1 MSNIATQRVS
11 AGAKFLDSV
20 QYAWANKI
28 DISKLEMYDG
38 DSCIIGQLYGGY
50 ETGLS
55 RLGISSTKAMSYGF
69 EDESYEVTYTA
80 LTAAWKA
87 YLTVKPGKYTGKVTG
102 KAITVHDAMRVGD
115 KNYVVYTKDT
125 YPNDPMMTSLNDFL
139 GSYEPENATKDWRVG
154 QILKATTGNLFM
166 YAGEQKVWKL
176 SGIGAYGASYMPI
189 RVAEKDFGKL
199 AKVETVSGHDLVGGM
214 DMNTFK

>member
-1 MSNIATQRVS
+1 MSNIAAQRVS

-20 QYAWANKI
+20 HYTWANKV
-28 DISKLEMYDG
+28 DIAKLAMQDG
-38 DSCIIGQLYGGY
+38 ESCIVGQLYNGY

-87 YLTVKPGKYTGKVTG
+87 HLTVKPGKYIGKMTS
-102 KAITVHDAMRVGD
+102 KAITVHDAFRVVD
-115 KNYVVYTKDT
+115 KNYVVYANDT
-125 YPNDPMMTSLNDFL
+125 HPNDPIMVSLNDFL
-139 GSYEPENATKDWRVG
+139 GSYEPENAAKDWRVG

-166 YAGEQKVWKL
+166 YAGEQ
-176 SGIGAYGASYMPI
+176 
-189 RVAEKDFGKL
+189 
-199 AKVETVSGHDLVGGM
+199 
-214 DMNTFK
+214 

>member
-1 MSNIATQRVS
+1 MSDIATQRVS

-20 QYAWANKI
+20 NYDWANKI
-28 DISKLEMYDG
+28 DISSLEMYDG
-38 DSCIIGQLYGGY
+38 DSCIVGQLYGDY

-55 RLGISSTKAMSYGF
+55 RLGISSTEAMSYGF
-69 EDESYEVTYTA
+69 EDESYEVTYTE

-102 KAITVHDAMRVGD
+102 KAITVHDALRIAD
-115 KNYVVYTKDT
+115 KNYVVYTNDT
-125 YPNDPMMTSLNDFL
+125 YPNSPIVTILNDFL
-139 GSYEPENATKDWRVG
+139 GSYGPYYAAKDWRVG
-154 QILKATTGNLFM
+154 QILKATTGYLFM

-189 RVAEKDFGKL
+189 KNAEEGFGKL
-199 AKVETVSGHDLVGGM
+199 TKVETASGHDLVGGM